1 MFVKWLALKEQL
13 LVKYMEDVGCLQMG
27 RGGRKDG
34 TSKLLAEEKFNLHLV
49 FLLLSLPMWYGKSFK
64 TNVIKAFQIKPCYE

>member
-13 LVKYMEDVGCLQMG
+13 LVKYMEDVGCLQTG

-49 FLLLSLPMWYGKSFK
+49 FLLLSLPMWYGKSF
-64 TNVIKAFQIKPCYE
+64 